1 MKRTFLFS
9 GIVVSVVLLAW
20 TPDSHPS
27 SFGFYSYRLRPFFWG
42 SGLAYRYPIF
52 TVEPYPNYG
61 LLPPYERGRRPLN
74 VPDTSRRYYQPPER
88 IVYVYNTPPPAAYG
102 NWPFA
107 PGTTFS
113 PAAQA
118 MMQNRPPVI
127 EREKVIIERQPGE
140 TTETAGEKPPAEPS
154 YLPSHAMGDEDSFVR
169 QMDQAQR
176 LFRDR
181 RYKEA
186 VEAYHR
192 AAGLKPSTP
201 MVKMGQ
207 CLALFAVGDYE
218 GAASAL
224 RRALI
229 LHPEWYKEPILLAT
243 FYGDTT
249 DFNAHLAVLER
260 FLGRHK
266 EHVEARF
273 LAAYFYFV
281 LDRLSESAE
290 YLASIL
296 EKDPADL
303 EATSLLGNLAALQQ
317 KTPSLPGE

>member
-1 MKRTFLFS
+1 MKRILLFS
-9 GIVVSVVLLAW
+9 LVVTVAAVLAW
-20 TPDSHPS
+20 TPDSRS
-27 SFGFYSYRLRPFFWG
+27 ASFGFYNYRLRPFFWG
-42 SGLAYRYPIF
+42 SGLAYRYPFF
-52 TVEPYPNYG
+52 TLEPYPNFG
-61 LLPPYERGRRPLN
+61 LMPPYERGRRPLN
-74 VPDTSRRYYQPPER
+74 VPDTSRLYSRPPER
-88 IVYVYNTPPPAAYG
+88 IIYVYNPPPPAAYG

-107 PGTTFS
+107 PGATLP

-118 MMQNRPPVI
+118 MLQNRPPVI
-127 EREKVIIERQPGE
+127 EREKVIFERQPE
-140 TTETAGEKPPAEPS
+140 DSTAGREEKS
-154 YLPSHAMGDEDSFVR
+154 QVKTSFLPSHGTGDTDSFVR

-192 AAGLKPSTP
+192 ASGLKPNTP

-229 LHPEWYKEPILLAT
+229 LHPDWYKEPILLAT
-243 FYGDTT
+243 FYGDTN

-260 FLGRHK
+260 FLGQHP

-273 LAAYFYFV
+273 LTAYFYFV

-290 YLASIL
+290 TLATIL
-296 EKDPADL
+296 EKDPGDL

-317 KTPSLPGE
+317 KTNS